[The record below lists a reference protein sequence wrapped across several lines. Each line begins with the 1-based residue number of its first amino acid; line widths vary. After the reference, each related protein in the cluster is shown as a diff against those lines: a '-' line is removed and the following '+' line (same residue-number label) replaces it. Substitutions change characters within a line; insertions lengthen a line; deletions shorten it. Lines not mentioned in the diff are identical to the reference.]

1 MKDPRQDRRRSDP
14 AARLAYFLYDF
25 RTPQGM
31 SEEERRSGP
40 QRGDF
45 EALS

>member
-31 SEEERRSGP
+31 SEEERRSVLN
-40 QRGDF
+40 
-45 EALS
+45 AAIS